1 MSRGRLAD
9 RKEEEDMFEALFR
22 IVVQVETDEEGQRA
36 FSAKS
41 GQDQPVLTR
50 ASREGDDAEFANWYG
65 HAAVH

>member
-1 MSRGRLAD
+1 
-9 RKEEEDMFEALFR
+9 MFEALFR